1 MSSDFRDIRRR
12 LAMNDYEIEIKE
24 TLVRKVKI
32 KAESLNEAKT
42 AVETDYYSG
51 KIVLTA
57 DDFCEVVFVD

>member
-1 MSSDFRDIRRR
+1 MSSDFRDIKRR
-12 LAMNDYEIEIKE
+12 LAMNDYEIEIRE

-51 KIVLTA
+51 KIVVTA
-57 DDFCEVVFVD
+57 DDSCEVVFVD

>member
-1 MSSDFRDIRRR
+1 
-12 LAMNDYEIEIKE
+12 MNDYEIEIKE

-51 KIVLTA
+51 TIVLTA